1 MAGPIYSP
9 DGNFI
14 WNGTEWVPVSPGV
27 KQIVSMQDSVI
38 GGDVVSN
45 TNYQSSDAEVIKAAM
60 DGVVASIREMN
71 QPQIKTAP
79 RSNSYSIPSHHYPN
93 NIQQNTLST
102 PFSRNKIL
110 VAGTIVLILL
120 LAVIVAIRFSGG
132 KDTSHPI
139 IDSWVFVE
147 GDEMI
152 TIKFNLDGSVAGY
165 DSDGNE
171 FEQRGTWSIDDDSK
185 TGGYIELSDLFK
197 DNGEYY
203 YHISKNMLVLHSI
216 NDGGNGC
223 DAWVREGYADT
234 KDMRQ
239 TEVAV
244 ASPPDFCTLRSVE

>member
-1 MAGPIYSP
+1 MAEPIYSP

-14 WNGTEWVPVSPGV
+14 WDGTEWVPVSSGI
-27 KQIVSMQDSVI
+27 KQTVDMQDSVI

-45 TNYQSSDAEVIKAAM
+45 TNIQTSDAEVIKAAM

-71 QPQIKTAP
+71 QSQIGTDS
-79 RSNSYSIPSHHYPN
+79 RSLPITPAHHYPN
-93 NIQQNTLST
+93 IIQQKTSST
-102 PFSRNKIL
+102 PFSRKKIL
-110 VAGTIVLILL
+110 VAGSIVAILL
-120 LAVIVAIRFSGG
+120 LATIVAIIFSGG
-132 KDTSHPI
+132 KDASHSI
-139 IDSWVFVE
+139 VDSWVVVE

-152 TIKFNLDGSVAGY
+152 TVKFNRDGTVAGY

-171 FEQRGTWSIDDDSK
+171 FEERGTWSIDDGSE
-185 TGGYIELSDLFK
+185 TGGYIDISDLFK
-197 DNGEYY
+197 DDGEFY

-234 KDMRQ
+234 RDMRQ
-239 TEVAV
+239 TEVSI